1 MMRTRLGSMSPAGGS
16 IIPPTV
22 EFPSQRRERVDW
34 HKLASIDLHDLASG
48 CSIEFLQEN
57 ISHVTFCDAEAEF
70 DLSAASGQ
78 RNLLKM
84 YRLAQLIIQY
94 LFLSQEYIESQ
105 LQQSQ
110 DDVQQITEKYQ
121 QVKSKLL
128 QQVDEAKKMKAT
140 NKSMRETV
148 KYVNSVAL
156 VNGIFQPSKCPLC
169 CKNFRDLEFL
179 QAHVW
184 RKHPTQASSIV
195 LPQASTSGQV
205 CAISMVNKD
214 NKSVEVPSVAPTLSV
229 PVQEPAKTN
238 DIDTFRLLEI
248 EKKFDAMNE
257 NFNRMLK
264 DMENQKYMLEKEN
277 EKRKEEIK
285 KAWEEKHDLE
295 KGYEFQLNKLSEHIA
310 QLQSAGKEHI
320 SVDNES
326 LLDHIRNQDEEI
338 KALKLQIE
346 AQTKNTSREEKGNED
361 IVDGIS
367 NELRDLKVQL
377 QQQKKIHKRS
387 LTQIQENLRKEY
399 EDALETEKIRLQE
412 IMRDIA
418 RHESFA
424 NSSLENTGKP
434 VYHDDARNT
443 RHQEKA
449 SKGIAEESLDEVISR
464 EPSGRVSQDS
474 SKKGVHQKPSSRKV
488 TLAKKPPVPDRSTKS
503 PVKSPDM
510 YEDSVH
516 TFSYSRGSGSDSMYG
531 RAPPLPSDSE
541 SESETDTSQWNQ
553 SDLKIQH
560 LQITSTDVED
570 ETQDNVHKS
579 ESDHESENSSEP
591 EEDDSMNQEESSDSL
606 TLDTLLKE
614 NPQLWIQM
622 RKATSEVL
630 SSKLSLLG
638 VNSSTKGIK
647 TDVLTSCLSQLR
659 KDRRKYEE
667 KYDNFSELRKK
678 LGNEVTA
685 KLDNKIENVDNP
697 SIVHKVEENIEINKR
712 KQSGV
717 LSRVIHNVRSKV
729 KESSKIVSTSVSKKG
744 ESVKSGVK
752 EMLHLDSGSTD
763 LKVISRPGSAI
774 SKVQTKP
781 SFKDDSSSSDTES
794 EDSSSS
800 AHIEIHNVTS
810 KSVSRNLFG
819 DDPLPGGSGIRSKQ
833 GNFFENKTYGQVD
846 DEDEASEWDSGS
858 DNEYENVKK
867 AEPPRR
873 TDSLQ
878 TSADLVSYPSAV
890 TNNWDLSEPKPIKLK
905 KPTGEKVSTLSRT
918 IEFQLSGR
926 KKNKMAGAVDV
937 MSGMPNTSQNIGT
950 LLEPPGSLQST
961 PTGSQQQMGS
971 VSESSNTVPTSLW
984 GSTEVV
990 NKDHR
995 STIRPSKNRSA
1006 IASWDSED
1014 DLEISEIE

>member
-16 IIPPTV
+16 VIPPTV

-34 HKLASIDLHDLASG
+34 HKLASVDLHDLASG

-70 DLSAASGQ
+70 DLSTPSGQ
-78 RNLLKM
+78 RSLLKM

-128 QQVDEAKKMKAT
+128 QQVEEAKKMKAT
-140 NKSMRETV
+140 NKNMRETV

-156 VNGIFQPSKCPLC
+156 ANGIFQPSKCPIC
-169 CKNFRDLEFL
+169 CKTFRDLEFL
-179 QAHVW
+179 QSHVW
-184 RKHPTQASSIV
+184 RKHPNQASSVV
-195 LPQASTSGQV
+195 LPQASTSAQV
-205 CAISMVNKD
+205 CAISVVNKD
-214 NKSVEVPSVAPTLSV
+214 SKTVEVQSVAPDLSV

-238 DIDTFRLLEI
+238 DVDAFRLLEI

-257 NFNRMLK
+257 NFNRMLI

-277 EKRKEEIK
+277 ETRKEEIK
-285 KAWEEKHDLE
+285 KAWAEKHDIE
-295 KGYEFQLNKLSEHIA
+295 KGYESQLRKLSEHIA
-310 QLQSAGKEHI
+310 QLQDAGREQII

-326 LLDHIRNQDEEI
+326 LLNHIRNQDEEI

-346 AQTKNTSREEKGNED
+346 AQSTNASREEKGKED

-367 NELRDLKVQL
+367 NELHDLKLQL
-377 QQQKKIHKRS
+377 QQQKKNHKRS
-387 LTQIQENLRKEY
+387 LAEIQGNLRKEY
-399 EDALETEKIRLQE
+399 EDALETEKLRLQAM
-412 IMRDIA
+412 MRDIA
-418 RHESFA
+418 RHESYGNEHLENSRKPVNHDSGKRRYQE
-424 NSSLENTGKP
+424 NSS
-434 VYHDDARNT
+434 
-443 RHQEKA
+443 
-449 SKGIAEESLDEVISR
+449 KGVAQESLGKAANR
-464 EPSGRVSQDS
+464 EPSGKVFRESAGKDVSQ
-474 SKKGVHQKPSSRKV
+474 KPPPSPKV

-503 PVKSPDM
+503 PVKSPEM

-531 RAPPLPSDSE
+531 RAPQLPSDSD

-560 LQITSTDVED
+560 LRITSTDVDD
-570 ETQDNVHKS
+570 EQRS
-579 ESDHESENSSEP
+579 ESDRESENSTESE
-591 EEDDSMNQEESSDSL
+591 EEESSIHEESSDSL

-614 NPQLWIQM
+614 NPQLWMQM

-630 SSKLSLLG
+630 SSKLLQLG
-638 VNSSTKGIK
+638 VQSSAKGLK
-647 TDVLTSCLSQLR
+647 TDILTSCLSHLR
-659 KDRRKYEE
+659 KERRKYEE
-667 KYDNFSELRKK
+667 KYENFSELRKR
-678 LGNEVTA
+678 LGNEVNA
-685 KLDNKIENVDNP
+685 KLDDKIENVENLSKVDT
-697 SIVHKVEENIEINKR
+697 VEETVKSNKK

-717 LSRVIHNVRSKV
+717 LSRVMHNVRSKV
-729 KESSKIVSTSVSKKG
+729 KESSKVLSTSVSKTG
-744 ESVKSGVK
+744 ESMKSGVK
-752 EMLHLDSGSTD
+752 EILHLDSGSND
-763 LKVISRPGSAI
+763 VKVISRPGSAV
-774 SKVQTKP
+774 SKVHSKT
-781 SFKDDSSSSDTES
+781 SLKDDSSSSDTEPD
-794 EDSSSS
+794 DSSSN
-800 AHIEIHNVTS
+800 AHVEIHNETS

-819 DDPLPGGSGIRSKQ
+819 DDPLPGGSSIQPKH
-833 GNFFENKTYGQVD
+833 GNFFENKTYGQID
-846 DEDEASEWDSGS
+846 DEDGMSGWDSGS
-858 DNEYENVKK
+858 DPEYENVKK
-867 AEPPRR
+867 SEPPIR

-878 TSADLVSYPSAV
+878 ASTELVSYPSAV
-890 TNNWDLSEPKPIKLK
+890 TNNWDLSVSEPKPIKLK
-905 KPTGEKVSTLSRT
+905 KPSGEKVSTLSRT

-937 MSGMPNTSQNIGT
+937 MSGILTTSQNAGG

-961 PTGSQQQMGS
+961 PTGSQQQIHS

-984 GSTEVV
+984 GSAEAVS
-990 NKDHR
+990 KAHR
-995 STIRPSKNRSA
+995 SGLRPSTSKGN
-1006 IASWDSED
+1006 ITSWDSED